1 MTDHTLF
8 DETPSAAVADWAA
21 GGELVTAG
29 DHQVWCKRLRAGRD
43 AGRPPLLVIHGFP
56 TCSFDWRLVIDRL
69 SAERDVVVLD
79 LLGFGL
85 SDKPDLRYGLRGYAD
100 GVEAVAAHLGLDHVD
115 LVTHDLGDSVGG
127 EVLARSLEGTLGFTI
142 GRRVLTNGSIYME
155 LVQLTVG
162 QELLLGLPD
171 AKEDLVGADGGVAY
185 QGGVAGT
192 FAAASVVDPAEL
204 EGLAELARRR
214 GGLSLMPRTIRYIED
229 RRAEEA
235 RFTGAI
241 EDHPSPVGVVWGDQD
256 PVAVHAM
263 AERFVE
269 RRPGTVLTTLE
280 GVGHYPMLEA
290 PGPFAEAVLAHLD
303 ATEPAGTPTDPQ
315 ETA

>member
-1 MTDHTLF
+1 MSTNGTSGAGASEGGGPGD
-8 DETPSAAVADWAA
+8 PRVAAAVAAWEAR
-21 GGELVTAG
+21 GERIATG
-29 DHQVWCKRLRAGRD
+29 DHQLWCARIPARRD
-43 AGRPPLLVIHGFP
+43 RGNAPLLVIHGFP
-56 TCSFDWRLVIDRL
+56 TCSYDWAPVIDDL
-69 SAERDVVVLD
+69 SAERDVVLLD

-100 GVEAVAAHLGLDHVD
+100 GVEAVVAHFGLDHVD

-127 EVLARSLEGTLGFTI
+127 EILARSIEGTLGFTI

-171 AKEDLVGADGGVAY
+171 AAEELVGADGGVSY
-185 QGGVAGT
+185 RGGVVGT
-192 FAAASVVDPAEL
+192 FAEGATFDDLEVD
-204 EGLAELARRR
+204 GLVALAVRE
-214 GGLSLMPRTIRYIED
+214 GGLSLLPRTIRYIED

-241 EDHPSPVGVVWGDQD
+241 ERHPSPVGVVWGRED

-263 AERFVE
+263 AQRFVAT
-269 RRPGTVLTTLE
+269 RPDTPLVTLD
-280 GVGHYPMLEA
+280 GVGHYPMIESPAL
-290 PGPFAEAVLAHLD
+290 FAASVLGLLD
-303 ATEPAGTPTDPQ
+303 TSGA
-315 ETA
+315 